1 MIIFLFSDDSI
12 SYLKPNNLDLA
23 QQTTIA
29 DPSPRTSSSTVDE
42 EPEQS
47 SQASEDQD
55 PDSLALQFVNT
66 RFQSATRVKEPFN
79 DTANSGEIHS
89 PNNGLEQ
96 SLIANEHT
104 PTPHL
109 PTVSADTMGSSS
121 SDDSTVFTSSPTN
134 QALMSSTTNPYDTP
148 LTREQQSEEAK
159 QGTLSNGYLTPTNS
173 TFGGTSNQYDTP
185 RTPSLP
191 TNPYDTPRSLN
202 HPTGGTNDQVEADRI
217 PNMGEAQLEPSV
229 GLANEN
235 DPSERENWI
244 VFDDSNVGNHQ
255 SVA

>member
-1 MIIFLFSDDSI
+1 MSMFLFSDDSI

-42 EPEQS
+42 EPELS
-47 SQASEDQD
+47 NQASEDQD

-79 DTANSGEIHS
+79 DTANSGDIHS

-96 SLIANEHT
+96 SLIANEYT

-109 PTVSADTMGSSS
+109 ATVSADTMGSTSS
-121 SDDSTVFTSSPTN
+121 EESAVFTSSPTN

-148 LTREQQSEEAK
+148 LTREQQSAEAK

-185 RTPSLP
+185 RTPSLS

-202 HPTGGTNDQVEADRI
+202 HPTGDMDDRVEADRI
-217 PNMGEAQLEPSV
+217 AGMQESQLESSV
-229 GLANEN
+229 GSANEN
-235 DPSERENWI
+235 EPSERENWI
-244 VFDDSNVGNHQ
+244 AFDDSTVGNRQ